1 MKIKKN
7 GIVVNLTESD
17 LRKIVRRTLRE
28 SSDMMLDDMEMD
40 FSDNYMGNKNE
51 RRISKD
57 EMVNII
63 ADFFKDE
70 VLSNGM
76 GSISEEEEDLG
87 SRGSKFAE
95 KAMMR
100 GGLGTSLAG
109 LTGLVGSAMGWSDL
123 EFTTRLHEY
132 VDSLGL
138 GIYAGPISMGMIV
151 AGLALAVAGR
161 NKQYKRT
168 GK

>member
-17 LRKIVRRTLRE
+17 LRRIVKRTLKE
-28 SSDMMLDDMEMD
+28 NADMMSDEETID
-40 FSDNYMGNKNE
+40 FSNNYGERKNE
-51 RRISKD
+51 RKISKD
-57 EMVNII
+57 EMVGII

-70 VLSNGM
+70 LLGNEM

-100 GGLGTSLAG
+100 GGLGTSVAG

-123 EFTTRLHEY
+123 EFTTKLHEY
-132 VDSLGL
+132 IDTLGL
-138 GIYAGPISMGMIV
+138 GIYAGPISMGMIA